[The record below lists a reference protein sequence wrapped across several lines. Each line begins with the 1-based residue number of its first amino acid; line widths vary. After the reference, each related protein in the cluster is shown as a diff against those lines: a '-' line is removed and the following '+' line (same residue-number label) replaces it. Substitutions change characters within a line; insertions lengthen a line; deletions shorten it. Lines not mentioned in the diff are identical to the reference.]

1 MPFKIEKTW
10 NKIYCHHFWQN
21 HHWILSLRGLYLWIS
36 LRSPHPPLDRCNHCM
51 VPCHMS
57 PCPLV
62 TCPIITC
69 VRTPH
74 CPDPVLHRLSTDHL
88 QRSWQ
93 EPKIHQICRRA
104 KWAKDGMMYF
114 CVYLCHIFCSSILS
128 SICTTILHRICSIPA
143 PVVAARLAAIIAD
156 HLQSLHPLPSRV
168 LAADEVSGE
177 NYPH

>member
-1 MPFKIEKTW
+1 M
-10 NKIYCHHFWQN
+10 YCHPFYQN
-21 HHWILSLRGLYLWIS
+21 NHCILSLRGFYLRIS

-104 KWAKDGMMYF
+104 KWAKDGSMEWCISAYIYVILFARQYYPQFARQF
-114 CVYLCHIFCSSILS
+114 CTEFAAFQHLLWLRGWRPSLRI
-128 SICTTILHRICSIPA
+128 ICSHFTPCQVGCW
-143 PVVAARLAAIIAD
+143 PQTR
-156 HLQSLHPLPSRV
+156 
-168 LAADEVSGE
+168 
-177 NYPH
+177 